1 MIQKRFTKKKGDVSL
16 FVILMM
22 VSIMSII
29 MTSISNRSIAEINL
43 SRQTF
48 LGLQALQA
56 ANAGV
61 EIWLAQFKDTGS
73 NPGTLCEATP
83 LPSGCTTSLGSEFF
97 TDGANLTVSYVVT
110 PITSGSSVQRVVGV
124 GTAEVNAGGN
134 IRYSITRSLEVEF

>member
-1 MIQKRFTKKKGDVSL
+1 MNRKPFTKKPGDVSL
-16 FVILMM
+16 FVMLMM

-29 MTSISNRSIAEINL
+29 MTSISSRSIAEINL

-61 EIWLAQFKDTGS
+61 EIWLAQFKDTGA

-83 LPSGCTTSLGSEFF
+83 VPSGCTTTLGSEFF
-97 TDGANLTVSYVVT
+97 TDGGNLTVSYVVT
-110 PITSGSSVQRVVGV
+110 PVTSGPSVQRVIGV
-124 GTAEVNAGGN
+124 GTAEVSVSGN

>member
-1 MIQKRFTKKKGDVSL
+1 MIRKRFTKKPGDVSL
-16 FVILMM
+16 FVMLMM

-61 EIWLAQFKDTGS
+61 EIWLARFKDTGS
-73 NPGTLCEATP
+73 NPGVLCEATP
-83 LPSGCTTSLGSEFF
+83 VPSGCTTVLGPEFF
-97 TDGANLTVSYVVT
+97 TDGGSLNVTYVVT
-110 PITSGSSVQRVVGV
+110 PVTSGPSVQRVIGV
-124 GTAEVNAGGN
+124 GTAEVSVGGN

>member
-1 MIQKRFTKKKGDVSL
+1 MNRRRFSKKQGDVSL
-16 FVILMM
+16 FVMLMM

-73 NPGTLCEATP
+73 NPGTLCEVDP
-83 LPSGCTTSLGSEFF
+83 VPSGCTTQLGTEFF
-97 TDGANLTVSYVVT
+97 SDGELSVTYVVSPVT
-110 PITSGSSVQRVVGV
+110 TGPSVQRVVGV
-124 GTAEVNAGGN
+124 GTAEVSVGGS